1 RRPDAV
7 WHHSLGRKKYKFF
20 LEQPACLSG
29 AGRDISF
36 LCDAVGPQKKTTPL
50 PLPPLAD
57 RSSKNHRSVF
67 QKRRVSGSL
76 LPEEYRVVK
85 NKGLKSLELYEDA
98 FTVQLQD
105 DERKLHV
112 FPSLRPS
119 GRLEVLQLMERM
131 DNMVLEAGL
140 DRRGEQ
146 LTELSQMESLLEAV
160 QAEQNI
166 YNTVF
171 HELIRQVTVSCAERG
186 QLLAKLRQRY
196 QSLLERIPR
205 CVKALH
211 TEAVAQR
218 VLNHRLAQEMSRIRT
233 SFQQLSAALSTIR
246 EHHHLASQEADQA
259 HQHLAGAVEQARS
272 SSDVVQGYHELY
284 QLHRSR
290 LETQLLRT
298 TEERDCWIQL
308 TFALANKIISTK
320 KLHTIKRLHVS
331 EQSWFEAAE
340 HCCLYLSSK
349 DSQDLEVIVELS
361 DRWKEQLRAFMSQL
375 KSTEHLQRERLS
387 VVHQGTIKWL
397 SFCNTQNKCRD
408 PKCDITT
415 LESITADLQQWVN
428 MLVLHCECYQG
439 EKLLGCQEQLAELHR
454 VQKTS
459 LSLGLQLLKRHPSP
473 DGELPGGRRAL
484 SELDAV
490 LSELLHQ
497 LDARVSGDNGGTA
510 DTQQTPA
517 TRQVAAKKLGAAI
530 RRPEA
535 VSTSDWLSLEEALL
549 NWQSLLEALLQN
561 FCTRP
566 EEMMDTRCWCNSAET
581 DKVLQKMQDCMSS
594 LSNLTDGENQR
605 LSEEVSSLHMAQ
617 TRWMLNLLLLV
628 VPDHSEVPDQE
639 LGERCSKDVSPCTLE
654 EDAKSLSEK
663 LESLSSSIRSSCELV
678 LEEGALQH
686 PDGAE
691 KERNELGKLQTEAS
705 EWVETCRILLSGLK

>member
-29 AGRDISF
+29 AGRSSS
-36 LCDAVGPQKKTTPL
+36 ASREVGLGPDQTGTWGSG
-50 PLPPLAD
+50 
-57 RSSKNHRSVF
+57 SSPSGKNHRSVF

-397 SFCNTQNKCRD
+397 SFCNTQNKKAGLSSRRVV
-408 PKCDITT
+408 PMASNGP
-415 LESITADLQQWVN
+415 LLLQ

-497 LDARVSGDNGGTA
+497 LDARVSGDNG
-510 DTQQTPA
+510 
-517 TRQVAAKKLGAAI
+517 
-530 RRPEA
+530 
-535 VSTSDWLSLEEALL
+535 
-549 NWQSLLEALLQN
+549 
-561 FCTRP
+561 
-566 EEMMDTRCWCNSAET
+566 
-581 DKVLQKMQDCMSS
+581 
-594 LSNLTDGENQR
+594 
-605 LSEEVSSLHMAQ
+605 
-617 TRWMLNLLLLV
+617 
-628 VPDHSEVPDQE
+628 
-639 LGERCSKDVSPCTLE
+639 
-654 EDAKSLSEK
+654 
-663 LESLSSSIRSSCELV
+663 
-678 LEEGALQH
+678 
-686 PDGAE
+686 
-691 KERNELGKLQTEAS
+691 
-705 EWVETCRILLSGLK
+705 